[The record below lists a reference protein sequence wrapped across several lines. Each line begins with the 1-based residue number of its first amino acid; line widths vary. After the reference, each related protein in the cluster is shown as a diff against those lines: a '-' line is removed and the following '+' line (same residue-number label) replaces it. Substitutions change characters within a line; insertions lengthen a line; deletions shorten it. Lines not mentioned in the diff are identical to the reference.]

1 MQMNKKLMV
10 IIAGLFLLT
19 ACGND
24 ARDEQEEKYLSA
36 VKYYYSEELSNKS
49 DEELISLGRYTCEL
63 FDNKV
68 TPNDVIVK
76 VIKQGN
82 LQTPEALDYIV
93 TNALL
98 GFCPEHSEVI
108 NYG

>member
-1 MQMNKKLMV
+1 MIV
-10 IIAGLFLLT
+10 IAGLFLLT
-19 ACGND
+19 ACTPETRD
-24 ARDEQEEKYLSA
+24 ADEEKYLSA

-49 DEELISLGRYTCEL
+49 DEELISLGRYTCKL

-68 TPNDVIVK
+68 TPNSVIVK
-76 VIKQGN
+76 VVKKGN

-98 GFCPEHSEVI
+98 GFCPEHSDI
-108 NYG
+108 ISYG

>member
-1 MQMNKKLMV
+1 MNKKLMA
-10 IIAGLFLLT
+10 ILAGLFLLT
-19 ACGND
+19 ACASETRD
-24 ARDEQEEKYLSA
+24 AEEEKYLSA
-36 VKYYYSEELSNKS
+36 VKYYYSEELSKKS
-49 DEELISLGRYTCEL
+49 DEEIIELGRYTCKL

-68 TPNDVIVK
+68 TPNSVIVK
-76 VIKQGN
+76 VVKKGS

-98 GFCPEHSEVI
+98 GFCPEHSDII

>member
-1 MQMNKKLMV
+1 MSKKLMA
-10 IIAGLFLLT
+10 IFAGLFLLT

-24 ARDEQEEKYLSA
+24 TRNKEEETYLSA

-49 DEELISLGRYTCEL
+49 DAELISLGRYTCEL

-76 VIKQGN
+76 VIKRGGI
-82 LQTPEALDYIV
+82 QTPEALDYIV

-98 GFCPEHSEVI
+98 GFCPEHSDVI
-108 NYG
+108 SYG

>member
-1 MQMNKKLMV
+1 MNKNLMA
-10 IIAGLFLLT
+10 ILAGLFLLT
-19 ACGND
+19 GCSSD
-24 ARDEQEEKYLSA
+24 APTEEEKTYISA
-36 VKYYYSEELSNKS
+36 VRYYDNEELLNKS
-49 DEELISLGRYTCEL
+49 DEEIISLGRYTCEL

-76 VIKQGN
+76 VIKRGN

-98 GFCPEHSEVI
+98 GFCPEHADVI
-108 NYG
+108 SYG